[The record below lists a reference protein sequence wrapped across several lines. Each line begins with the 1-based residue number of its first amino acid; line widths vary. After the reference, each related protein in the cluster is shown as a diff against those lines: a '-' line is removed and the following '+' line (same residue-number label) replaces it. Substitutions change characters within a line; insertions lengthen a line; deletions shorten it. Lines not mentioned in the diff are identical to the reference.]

1 MNIAGDMETRI
12 VGFGLTQSDAM
23 KDLQFNLERSGK
35 LSASRLERRK
45 EIHAWLPKPNLLH
58 VKGIGAILYDNNFFI
73 NLQTQRKVRARIKPL
88 SHYLCLFSA
97 FDGKLSYEDFTI
109 TISPEVNKFLGNIS
123 DKFLQLCD
131 FPYIKPVE
139 DFKIKNYH
147 RTVIPDMAVCETYN
161 NSIVLSTKNHGAEV
175 DLTPGADNDSLLAYL
190 LAADGYVYDGYSI
203 KECLHD

>member
-1 MNIAGDMETRI
+1 MNIAGDIDTRI

-23 KDLQFNLERSGK
+23 KDLQFNIERSGK
-35 LSASRLERRK
+35 FSASRLKRRE
-45 EIHAWLPKPNLLH
+45 EIHAWLPKPNLIH
-58 VKGIGAILYDNNFFI
+58 VTGVGSILYDDNFFI
-73 NLQTQRKVRARIKPL
+73 NLQTGRKVRARIKPL

-139 DFKIKNYH
+139 EFKIKNYH
-147 RTVIPDMAVCETYN
+147 KTIIPNMSICETKN
-161 NSIVLSTKNHGAEV
+161 NSIVLSMGNKGSEV
-175 DLTPGADNDSLLAYL
+175 DLTPGSDSESLLAYL
-190 LAADGYVYDGYSI
+190 LAANGYIYDGYTI
-203 KECLHD
+203 KEFTYD